1 MFLTI
6 PCSDKI
12 GVMDPKL
19 KSKAAVSQKRLKRF
33 LVDYLKLRF

>member
-19 KSKAAVSQKRLKRF
+19 KSKAALSLKTIETVPRL
-33 LVDYLKLRF
+33 LKLRF